1 MDLGKRLRQLR
12 LLRNYSLYDVER
24 AVGLHYS
31 TIAKY
36 ERNEREP
43 ALDVL
48 RDLAALYRVPVAALV
63 SDMRDFKD
71 ILSEEQ
77 IFWLSAIEGNPRLGE
92 LLTYAARAPG
102 EAVSAVLTL
111 LAPYA
116 GGGAGSDDGRP
127 DATTT
132 DPPAPSSPR
141 Y

>member
-24 AVGLHYS
+24 EVGLHYS

-48 RDLAALYRVPVAALV
+48 RDLAELYRVPVAALV

-77 IFWLSAIEGNPRLGE
+77 ILWLSIIEANPPLGQM
-92 LLTYAARAPG
+92 LIYAAKAPE
-102 EAVSAVLTL
+102 EAIMAVLTL

-116 GGGAGSDDGRP
+116 EAEPEPEGGRDES
-127 DATTT
+127 
-132 DPPAPSSPR
+132 PPSAAR